1 MTERL
6 MSYLS
11 YENEAMFIAAVV
23 LLFCGAVVLGFV

>member
-11 YENEAMFIAAVV
+11 YENEAIFIAAVA